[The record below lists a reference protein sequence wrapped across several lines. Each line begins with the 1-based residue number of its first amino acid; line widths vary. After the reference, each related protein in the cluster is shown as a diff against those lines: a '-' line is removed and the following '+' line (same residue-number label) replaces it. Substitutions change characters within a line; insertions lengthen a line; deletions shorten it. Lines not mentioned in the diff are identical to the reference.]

1 MIKHCALEDI
11 MRTSNLL
18 PFEKKDVSSLAL
30 NCKKL
35 SEKELIARFH
45 PSWAAT
51 PQEALDQM
59 IKGVFVLH
67 CPQIEMDFVYTCE
80 NGGIG
85 LFGRQKR
92 IFKVYGGDYQ
102 LDDFTPSTSFRSFI
116 IAVTSVN
123 NIFRGRGLLQGM
135 V

>member
-1 MIKHCALEDI
+1 MIKHCTLEEI
-11 MRTSNLL
+11 IKTSNLL
-18 PFEKKDVSSLAL
+18 PFEERDVSNLVL

-35 SEKELIARFH
+35 SQKGLIARFH
-45 PSWAAT
+45 PSWTST

-59 IKGVFVLH
+59 IKGFFVLH

-80 NGGIG
+80 NGGVG
-85 LFGRQKR
+85 LFGGQKK
-92 IFKVYGGDYQ
+92 IFKVYGGDFQ

-123 NIFRGRGLLQGM
+123 NIFRGHGLLQGM
-135 V
+135 A